1 MKKKSTEEPMTIGDS
16 LRQGTQFLP
25 SEKTIVDMQM
35 SAELDHNIYDKHQYV
50 SEMRTPTDQIKSRS
64 GFDYVDEGY
73 MRWCLNKHYPVWSW
87 EIIKYETLGDKAI
100 VVHGRLRIM
109 DEGVPRSFDSVAAHR
124 IAVSRSGSGYV
135 DLGNDLKAA
144 NSDAF
149 KVAVNRLCNVADD
162 VYRKQYID
170 KSLTESQMDKLF
182 NLISQMETEDAKKVE
197 MAMAAGKIN
206 MDNYDKVIAK
216 LKVSKENTNE

>member
-1 MKKKSTEEPMTIGDS
+1 MSELAMYNNELEELHDQAIQDDVLIRKHQKVSEEPT
-16 LRQGTQFLP
+16 P
-25 SEKTIVDMQM
+25 SDV
-35 SAELDHNIYDKHQYV
+35 V
-50 SEMRTPTDQIKSRS
+50 KSRN

-73 MRWCLNKHYPVWSW
+73 MRWRLNQHYPIWSW
-87 EIIKYETLGDKAI
+87 EVVKYETLGDKAI
-100 VVHGRLRIM
+100 VVHGRLKII

-124 IAVSRSGSGYV
+124 IAVSRNGSGYV

-170 KSLTESQMDKLF
+170 KSLDKIQSNALMDVIAEMDKKEADQVYKALE
-182 NLISQMETEDAKKVE
+182 S
-197 MAMAAGKIN
+197 GKIN
-206 MDNYDKVIAK
+206 KDNYDKVMSK
-216 LKVSKENTNE
+216 LKGSKK

>member
-1 MKKKSTEEPMTIGDS
+1 MSKVLEAALDTDGRDAMEVLHDQAILNNQDDVLIRKHQHVSEEPT
-16 LRQGTQFLP
+16 P
-25 SEKTIVDMQM
+25 SDV
-35 SAELDHNIYDKHQYV
+35 V
-50 SEMRTPTDQIKSRS
+50 KSRN

-73 MRWCLNKHYPVWSW
+73 MRWRLNQHYPIWSW
-87 EIIKYETLGDKAI
+87 EVIKYETLGDKAI
-100 VVHGRLRIM
+100 VVHGRLKVM

-124 IAVSRSGSGYV
+124 IAVSRNGSGYV

-170 KSLTESQMDKLF
+170 KSLDKDQSDYLYLCMSQMDTD
-182 NLISQMETEDAKKVE
+182 EAKKVE
-197 MAMAAGKIN
+197 AALVSGKIN
-206 MDNYDKVIAK
+206 KDNYDKVVSK
-216 LKVSKENTNE
+216 LKKGVKDE

>member
-1 MKKKSTEEPMTIGDS
+1 MSKVLEAALDTQGRDAMEVLHDQAIQDDVLIRKHQKVSEEPT
-16 LRQGTQFLP
+16 P
-25 SEKTIVDMQM
+25 SDV
-35 SAELDHNIYDKHQYV
+35 V
-50 SEMRTPTDQIKSRS
+50 KSRN

-73 MRWCLNKHYPVWSW
+73 MRWRLNQHYPIWSW
-87 EIIKYETLGDKAI
+87 EVIKYETLGDKAI
-100 VVHGRLRIM
+100 VVHGRLKIM

-124 IAVSRSGSGYV
+124 IAVSRNGSGYV

-170 KSLTESQMDKLF
+170 KSLGDVQVNNLMDVIAEMDNK
-182 NLISQMETEDAKKVE
+182 EEADKVHRALKSG
-197 MAMAAGKIN
+197 MIN
-206 MDNYDKVIAK
+206 QDNYDKVMSK
-216 LKVSKENTNE
+216 LIGSEK

>member
-1 MKKKSTEEPMTIGDS
+1 MGKMSELDMYQSDIESLQDQAILNNQDDVLIRKHQHVSEEPT
-16 LRQGTQFLP
+16 P
-25 SEKTIVDMQM
+25 SDV
-35 SAELDHNIYDKHQYV
+35 V
-50 SEMRTPTDQIKSRS
+50 KSRN

-73 MRWCLNKHYPVWSW
+73 MRWKLNQHYPIWSW
-87 EIIKYETLGDKAI
+87 EVIKYETLGDKAI
-100 VVHGRLRIM
+100 VVHGRLKIM

-124 IAVSRSGSGYV
+124 IAVSRNGSGYV

-170 KSLTESQMDKLF
+170 KSLGDVQLNNIMDIIAEMDNK
-182 NLISQMETEDAKKVE
+182 EEADKVHRALRSG
-197 MAMAAGKIN
+197 MIN
-206 MDNYDKVIAK
+206 QDNYDKVMSK
-216 LKVSKENTNE
+216 LTGSEK

>member
-1 MKKKSTEEPMTIGDS
+1 MSKKKIG
-16 LRQGTQFLP
+16 LMPT
-25 SEKTIVDMQM
+25 EKTIVDMQM

-50 SEMRTPTDQIKSRS
+50 SEMRTPVDQIKSRS

-73 MRWCLNKHYPVWSW
+73 MRWCLNKHYPIWSW

-100 VVHGRLRIM
+100 LVHGRLKVM

-124 IAVSRSGSGYV
+124 IAVSRSGGGYV

-162 VYRKQYID
+162 VYRKQYVD
-170 KSLTESQMDKLF
+170 KTISPNQYDAMLLLMSQLDVDEAEKVEAA
-182 NLISQMETEDAKKVE
+182 LIS
-197 MAMAAGKIN
+197 GKITL
-206 MDNYDKVIAK
+206 DNYDKVMSK
-216 LKVSKENTNE
+216 LKIEESKDE

>member
-1 MKKKSTEEPMTIGDS
+1 MGK
-16 LRQGTQFLP
+16 
-25 SEKTIVDMQM
+25 M
-35 SAELDHNIYDKHQYV
+35 SELDLKKQEVEAMEVSKGHYNPEIYEETSLISKHQQV
-50 SEMRTPTDQIKSRS
+50 SETLTPQDVVKSRS

-73 MRWCLNKHYPVWSW
+73 MRWRLNQHYPIWSW

-100 VVHGRLRIM
+100 VVHGRLKII

-124 IAVSRSGSGYV
+124 IAQARSGSGYV

-170 KSLTESQMDKLF
+170 NTLSQNQSDYLYLLM
-182 NLISQMETEDAKKVE
+182 SQLDVQEAEKVE
-197 MAMAAGKIN
+197 MALTSGKIN
-206 MDNYDKVIAK
+206 TDNYDKVVSK
-216 LKVSKENTNE
+216 LKIEESKNE

>member
-1 MKKKSTEEPMTIGDS
+1 MGK
-16 LRQGTQFLP
+16 
-25 SEKTIVDMQM
+25 M
-35 SAELDHNIYDKHQYV
+35 SELDAQKQEIEALEYQMISDTDVNLTAKHQHV
-50 SEMRTPTDQIKSRS
+50 SEIPTPQDVVKSRN

-73 MRWCLNKHYPVWSW
+73 MRWRLNQHYPTWSW
-87 EIIKYETLGDKAI
+87 EVIKYETLGDKAI

-109 DEGVPRSFDSVAAHR
+109 DEGIPRSFDSVAAHR
-124 IAVSRSGSGYV
+124 IAQARSGAGYV

-170 KSLTESQMDKLF
+170 NSLDKNQSDYLY
-182 NLISQMETEDAKKVE
+182 LCMSKLDVQEAEKVE
-197 MAMAAGKIN
+197 MALASGKIN
-206 MDNYDKVIAK
+206 KDNYDKVISK
-216 LKVSKENTNE
+216 LEKGVKDE

>member
-1 MKKKSTEEPMTIGDS
+1 MGKMSELDMYQSDIESLQDQAILNNQDDVLIRKHQHVSEEPT
-16 LRQGTQFLP
+16 P
-25 SEKTIVDMQM
+25 SDV
-35 SAELDHNIYDKHQYV
+35 V
-50 SEMRTPTDQIKSRS
+50 KSRN

-73 MRWCLNKHYPVWSW
+73 MRWRLNQHYPIWSW
-87 EIIKYETLGDKAI
+87 EVVKYETLGDKAI
-100 VVHGRLRIM
+100 VVHGRLKVM

-124 IAVSRSGSGYV
+124 IAVSRNGSGYV

-170 KSLTESQMDKLF
+170 KSLGDVQVNNLMDVIAEMDNK
-182 NLISQMETEDAKKVE
+182 EEADKVHRALKSG
-197 MAMAAGKIN
+197 MIN
-206 MDNYDKVIAK
+206 QDNYDKVMSK
-216 LKVSKENTNE
+216 LIGSEK

>member
-1 MKKKSTEEPMTIGDS
+1 MGKVSELDMYQSDIES
-16 LRQGTQFLP
+16 LRDITNDDYIIQ
-25 SEKTIVDMQM
+25 
-35 SAELDHNIYDKHQYV
+35 KHQSV
-50 SEMRTPTDQIKSRS
+50 SQEPTPQDVVKSRN

-73 MRWCLNKHYPVWSW
+73 MRWRLNQHYPIWSW
-87 EIIKYETLGDKAI
+87 EVIKYETLGDKAI
-100 VVHGRLRIM
+100 VVHGRLKVM

-124 IAVSRSGSGYV
+124 IAVSRNGSGYV

-170 KSLTESQMDKLF
+170 KSLGDVQVNNLMDVIAEMDNK
-182 NLISQMETEDAKKVE
+182 EEADKVHRALKSG
-197 MAMAAGKIN
+197 MIN
-206 MDNYDKVIAK
+206 QDNYDKVMSK
-216 LKVSKENTNE
+216 LIGSEK

>member
-1 MKKKSTEEPMTIGDS
+1 MSELAMHQSDMEELHDQAIQDDVLIRKHQKVSEEPT
-16 LRQGTQFLP
+16 P
-25 SEKTIVDMQM
+25 SDV
-35 SAELDHNIYDKHQYV
+35 V
-50 SEMRTPTDQIKSRS
+50 KSRN

-73 MRWCLNKHYPVWSW
+73 MRWRLNQHYPIWSW
-87 EIIKYETLGDKAI
+87 EVIKYETLGDKAI
-100 VVHGRLRIM
+100 VVHGRLKVM

-124 IAVSRSGSGYV
+124 IAVSRNGSGYV

-170 KSLTESQMDKLF
+170 KSLGDVQVNNLMDVIAEMDKK
-182 NLISQMETEDAKKVE
+182 EADKVHRALQSG
-197 MAMAAGKIN
+197 MIN
-206 MDNYDKVIAK
+206 QDNYDKVMSK
-216 LKVSKENTNE
+216 LIGSKK

>member
-1 MKKKSTEEPMTIGDS
+1 MGK
-16 LRQGTQFLP
+16 
-25 SEKTIVDMQM
+25 M
-35 SAELDHNIYDKHQYV
+35 SELDMYQSDIEALNESPMKTDMLVSKHQQV
-50 SEMRTPTDQIKSRS
+50 SETPTPQDVVKSKN

-73 MRWCLNKHYPVWSW
+73 MRWRLNQHYPIWSW
-87 EIIKYETLGDKAI
+87 EVVKYETLGDKAI
-100 VVHGRLRIM
+100 VVHGRLKVM

-124 IAVSRSGSGYV
+124 IAVARSGSGYV

-170 KSLTESQMDKLF
+170 KTLSELQYNELTEFMATLSDE
-182 NLISQMETEDAKKVE
+182 NAKRVGE
-197 MAMAAGKIN
+197 ALESGKIN
-206 MDNYDKVIAK
+206 KDNYIKVMSK
-216 LKVSKENTNE
+216 LKGDSNE

>member
-1 MKKKSTEEPMTIGDS
+1 
-16 LRQGTQFLP
+16 
-25 SEKTIVDMQM
+25 M
-35 SAELDHNIYDKHQYV
+35 SELDAQKQEIEAFELDQYQMISDANVNLTAKHQHV
-50 SEMRTPTDQIKSRS
+50 SEIPTPQDVVKSRN

-73 MRWCLNKHYPVWSW
+73 MRWRLNQHYPTWSW
-87 EIIKYETLGDKAI
+87 EVIKYETLGDKAI

-109 DEGVPRSFDSVAAHR
+109 DEGIPRSFDSVAAHR
-124 IAVSRSGSGYV
+124 IAQARSGAGYV

-170 KSLTESQMDKLF
+170 NSLDKNQSDYLYLCMSKLDSQ
-182 NLISQMETEDAKKVE
+182 EAEKVE
-197 MAMAAGKIN
+197 MALASGKIN
-206 MDNYDKVIAK
+206 KDNYDKVISK
-216 LKVSKENTNE
+216 LEKGVKDE

>member
-1 MKKKSTEEPMTIGDS
+1 MGK
-16 LRQGTQFLP
+16 
-25 SEKTIVDMQM
+25 M
-35 SAELDHNIYDKHQYV
+35 SELDMYQSDIESLKDITNDDYIIQKHQSV
-50 SEMRTPTDQIKSRS
+50 SQEPTPQDVVKSRN

-73 MRWCLNKHYPVWSW
+73 MRWRLNQHYPTWSW
-87 EIIKYETLGDKAI
+87 EVIKYETLGDKAI

-109 DEGVPRSFDSVAAHR
+109 DEGIPRSFDSVAAHR
-124 IAVSRSGSGYV
+124 IAQARSGAGYV

-170 KSLTESQMDKLF
+170 NSLDKNQSDYLYLCMSKLDSQ
-182 NLISQMETEDAKKVE
+182 EAEKVE
-197 MAMAAGKIN
+197 MALASGKIN
-206 MDNYDKVIAK
+206 KDNYDKVISK
-216 LKVSKENTNE
+216 LEKGVKDE

>member
-1 MKKKSTEEPMTIGDS
+1 
-16 LRQGTQFLP
+16 
-25 SEKTIVDMQM
+25 M
-35 SAELDHNIYDKHQYV
+35 SKVLEAALDTDGRDAMEVLHDQAIQDDVLIRKHQQV
-50 SEMRTPTDQIKSRS
+50 SQDPTPQDVVKSRN

-73 MRWCLNKHYPVWSW
+73 MRWKLNQYYPIWSW
-87 EIIKYETLGDKAI
+87 EVIKYETLGDKAI
-100 VVHGRLRIM
+100 VVHGRLKVM

-124 IAVSRSGSGYV
+124 IAVSRNGSGYV

-170 KSLTESQMDKLF
+170 KSLGDVQLNNLMDIIAEMDNK
-182 NLISQMETEDAKKVE
+182 EEADKVHRAVRSG
-197 MAMAAGKIN
+197 MIN
-206 MDNYDKVIAK
+206 QDNYDKVMSK
-216 LKVSKENTNE
+216 LIGSEK